1 MKSIFDDNNSIQV
14 NPAWKYNETD
24 HKWTIDENDVIVH
37 TELSEEIYS
46 DFHKLDQYNLV
57 LEEACEAYN
66 KLTDQIISN
75 NNILDNHKITVE
87 HISLSNECL
96 SICKAQLGYDVIVN
110 RSIESDM
117 TNYERLVVSNEGI
130 IDFIKELIIKIKEL
144 FKKVWNFFKNLF
156 IKILRW
162 LGLWEDKL
170 DKMHKEVKVALNNS
184 SNEDWQSDREH
195 TLHDMRVKFNNIWNN
210 DEMIITS
217 DAISK
222 IIDLFPLSWLSLK
235 DLETSTFIDLFN
247 LLNFKDI
254 LSPVTD
260 EIDKTLKCI
269 TDSKLKN
276 LNDSKFSKG
285 IVKYIDKIL
294 KDDKLAV
301 LLLTKVTD
309 KTITYLQYNTDENKI
324 TKYLTHTIQ
333 DQDLNIDINH
343 ILRISKTICKKDI
356 DEMFHQVLKVYMPC
370 MNLYEQKIKNLHR
383 VLDNH
388 INSIDK
394 SVDKA
399 DNNLL
404 KKNKENLQIIRDFGS
419 VIPLDIIKFMKNM
432 IDRYTQML
440 TIVHSD
446 IMKNEQDLNK
456 YKILIERKDIDLF
469 KGPTLEYMFGKKE
482 FPYIKPGEL
491 YWASA
496 SAMDVFYGFCLQQNL
511 PQSPDLDVRG
521 IIVLDKDQMD
531 GKVSRYHFKDFKK
544 EIWANLIYDSWTE
557 LTGKF
562 NFKLPEDT
570 KFTYENYNDI
580 KLDSF
585 KNSNDYFEMIGL
597 KDTNSALSYLLN
609 KVKEMYLNMGISVD
623 IFNTM
628 LNKLKDIINKYY
640 NYDNEN
646 SSILAKLTPKQQA
659 FIYFH
664 EMGHA
669 ILKQPE
675 NPMYMDTKS
684 LGGIDLYTRGFT
696 ENQADAYAMIKT
708 HMHVDDVVILRCCKL
723 MPGMLPN
730 WKEYRD
736 NILKQVNFVTKFEKI
751 TNKDRAL
758 YKANEA
764 MYKTKIT
771 KEKLIKNTI
780 KNQMPHILNLKN
792 ERDFA
797 LKQLKKIDKNM

>member
-1 MKSIFDDNNSIQV
+1 MKSIFDDSNSIYV
-14 NPAWKYNETD
+14 NPAWVYNETD

-96 SICKAQLGYDVIVN
+96 SICKTKLGYDVIIN
-110 RSIESDM
+110 RSNESDM

-130 IDFIKELIIKIKEL
+130 IDFIKELIAKIKEL

-170 DKMHKEVKVALNNS
+170 DKMHKEVKVTLNNS
-184 SNEDWQSDREH
+184 SNEDLQSDREN
-195 TLHDMRVKFNNIWNN
+195 TLRDMRVKFNNIWND
-210 DEMIITS
+210 DEMVITS

-269 TDSKLKN
+269 TDGKLKN

-285 IVKYIDKIL
+285 IIKYMDKIL
-294 KDDKLAV
+294 KDDKLAI
-301 LLLTKVTD
+301 LLITKVTD
-309 KTITYLQYNTDENKI
+309 KTIAYLQYNTDENKI
-324 TKYLTHTIQ
+324 TKYITHTIQ

-343 ILRISKTICKKDI
+343 ILRMSKTICKKDI

-394 SVDKA
+394 SLDKA
-399 DNNLL
+399 DNSLL
-404 KKNKENLQIIRDFGS
+404 KKDKENLQIIRDFGS

-446 IMKNEQDLNK
+446 IVKNEQDLNK
-456 YKILIERKDIDLF
+456 YKKLVEQEDNNLLTGAK
-469 KGPTLEYMFGKKE
+469 LEFMFGKKE
-482 FPYIKPGEL
+482 FPYIKPDETF
-491 YWASA
+491 WASS
-496 SAMDVFYGFCLQQNL
+496 SANDTFYGFCFQKNL
-511 PQSPDLDVRG
+511 PTHPHLDLKG
-521 IIVLDKDQMD
+521 IICLDKDQMD
-531 GKVSRYHFKDFKK
+531 GKVSRYNFKDFKK
-544 EIWANLIYDSWTE
+544 ETWANVVYDAWKELIDVFNISLPEFKEFTHKNYSDVR
-557 LTGKF
+557 LD
-562 NFKLPEDT
+562 NFKNANEY
-570 KFTYENYNDI
+570 YEA
-580 KLDSF
+580 
-585 KNSNDYFEMIGL
+585 IGL
-597 KDTNSALSYLLN
+597 NDTNSAIYYLLN
-609 KVKEMYLNMGISVD
+609 AAKQVLLTMKISED
-623 IFNTM
+623 LFNAQF
-628 LNKLKDIINKYY
+628 NKLKDIINKYY
-640 NYDNEN
+640 NYDNED
-646 SSILAKLTPKQQA
+646 SSVLAKLTPKQQA

-664 EMGHA
+664 EMGHV
-669 ILKQPE
+669 IMKQPE
-675 NPMYMDTKS
+675 NPMYDSTVE
-684 LGGIDLYTRGFT
+684 LGAIDLYVRGFT

-723 MPGMLPN
+723 MPGMLPY

-736 NILKQVNFVTKFEKI
+736 NILKQVNLVSKFEKI

-764 MYKTKIT
+764 AYKAKIT
-771 KEKLIKNTI
+771 KEILVKNTL
-780 KNQMPHILNLKN
+780 KNKMPHILNNKDITDRKLEILAN
-792 ERDFA
+792 
-797 LKQLKKIDKNM
+797 LT